1 MNIFKAY
8 RGAAVLKGASVSLEP
23 GERVALAG
31 KNGSGKSTLMRV
43 IAQRLRPDSG
53 SVELDGRSVA
63 RDREFL
69 RKRLG
74 YIPQECEL
82 AEFLTVKQQLELW
95 RAAVG
100 AEYPEADELLGL
112 GELMKKRISEL
123 SGGQRKRVSIALAI
137 QSRPDYLVA
146 DEAFASLDA
155 EYRERFAA
163 WMRSR
168 CEDGMAVL
176 WCTHDAQELRR
187 MCGRAVLLDGGVT
200 RTVSADEA
208 VQFLSEDGRNV

>member
-1 MNIFKAY
+1 
-8 RGAAVLKGASVSLEP
+8 
-23 GERVALAG
+23 
-31 KNGSGKSTLMRV
+31 
-43 IAQRLRPDSG
+43 
-53 SVELDGRSVA
+53 
-63 RDREFL
+63 
-69 RKRLG
+69 
-74 YIPQECEL
+74 
-82 AEFLTVKQQLELW
+82 
-95 RAAVG
+95 
-100 AEYPEADELLGL
+100 
-112 GELMKKRISEL
+112 MKKRISEL

-137 QSRPDYLVA
+137 QARPDYLVA

>member
-23 GERVALAG
+23 GERMALAG

-123 SGGQRKRVSIALAI
+123 SGGQRKRVSIALA
-137 QSRPDYLVA
+137 